1 MTSFLSLVAC
11 KGKDLLSAQGINRMM
26 VLGMLAGLW
35 ACAAVSVT
43 ILFPTVAHATG
54 VHGAGTCG
62 HQHLDEL
69 ANNFCNGGVQ
79 GKKCKDDN
87 GDAGTCKQVGRSFG
101 ANCACVTT
109 NQERQE
115 FQIRLMYDT
124 TKTALQFPTVVS
136 SLGLAVACSQFS
148 PLAANLLV
156 AKSTLL
162 ALGALT
168 FWDPELLGFLD
179 FILLA
184 LPQMGSFASSCSTT
198 FPVSDATSA
207 LLQLKAQMISAF

>member
-1 MTSFLSLVAC
+1 MAPFLSLVVW
-11 KGKDLLSAQGINRMM
+11 KSNELRPVLGINRML
-26 VLGMLAGLW
+26 VVGV
-35 ACAAVSVT
+35 AVSLWVGAT
-43 ILFPTVAHATG
+43 LFATVLVPTVAHATG

-62 HQHLDEL
+62 HRHLEDVT
-69 ANNFCNGGVQ
+69 ANFCNGNVP
-79 GKKCKDDN
+79 GKNCKDDD
-87 GDAGTCKQVGRSFG
+87 GDAGNCKQVHSGG
-101 ANCACVTT
+101 PNCACITI

-115 FQIRLMYDT
+115 FQIRVMYDT
-124 TKTALQFPTVVS
+124 TKTALQFPGVVS
-136 SLGLAVACSQFS
+136 ALGLTVACSQFS

-184 LPQMGSFASSCSTT
+184 LPQMGSFAGSCSTT
-198 FPVSDATSA
+198 FPVSDATGV